1 LSTSQID
8 PSRVEAET
16 DAASEIVVDG
26 PFDLHDVLRPHL
38 HGHGDPTM
46 RLGASEAWRAVRT
59 PDGPATL
66 RLAIVGQ
73 GRVRAQAWGPGSGWA
88 VEHARRLIGADDD
101 PVGALE
107 SIAAPIQT
115 SRLIRD
121 LVRRRPTL
129 LRIGRTDRVME
140 ALVPAILE
148 QKVTGDEARRA
159 WRYLV
164 REYGEPAPGPGAA
177 MRLRVPPSPAKLAAL
192 PYFAFHP
199 GGVEQRRADTVR
211 RVSARAAW
219 VEEVASL
226 PTSEAYERLTSLA
239 GIGPWTAAEVT
250 FRALGDADAVSVGD
264 FHLPHLV
271 SWTLAGERRGTD
283 ERMLELLA
291 PFEPHRARI
300 VRLIETSGA
309 APSRRGPRM
318 VARHIERH

>member
-1 LSTSQID
+1 
-8 PSRVEAET
+8 
-16 DAASEIVVDG
+16 
-26 PFDLHDVLRPHL
+26 
-38 HGHGDPTM
+38 
-46 RLGASEAWRAVRT
+46 
-59 PDGPATL
+59 
-66 RLAIVGQ
+66 
-73 GRVRAQAWGPGSGWA
+73 
-88 VEHARRLIGADDD
+88 
-101 PVGALE
+101 
-107 SIAAPIQT
+107 
-115 SRLIRD
+115 
-121 LVRRRPTL
+121 
-129 LRIGRTDRVME
+129 ME